1 MEGGREGEGVRREG
15 EGSERGMGVREGTER
30 GRREVSEIIRMH
42 MSQQHIMYTTCT
54 QCMDLKKDLSSLIIK
69 NL

>member
-1 MEGGREGEGVRREG
+1 MGG
-15 EGSERGMGVREGTER
+15 REGTER
-30 GRREVSEIIRMH
+30 GRREVSEIMRMH

-54 QCMDLKKDLSSLIIK
+54 QCMDLKKDLSSLLIK